1 MLTTISHLDYIGQ
14 SFFSRDFSLFQRKNS
29 NQFTNECR
37 GQCFEIAQIRPV
49 IVARIQTDDCSV
61 LYPHTSFGRAWRHL
75 RNSVKCL
82 EDKNESEKIFVVLLT
97 EFLLTVMKAY
107 LSQRRESWLLGSERS
122 RARERER
129 KN

>member
-14 SFFSRDFSLFQRKNS
+14 SFFSRDFSLFQRQNS
-29 NQFTNECR
+29 NQFANEWRC
-37 GQCFEIAQIRPV
+37 QCSEIGPICLV

-61 LYPHTSFGRAWRHL
+61 LYAHTSLGRAWQNL

-82 EDKNESEKIFVVLLT
+82 EDKNEREKIFVVLLI
-97 EFLLTVMKAY
+97 EFLQTVMKAY
-107 LSQRRESWLLGSERS
+107 LSQRRESWLLGRG
-122 RARERER
+122 RER